1 LVFPVHPPSSY
12 TFAASALSQ
21 PISKSERHISVQL
34 TNFDRTKSQHFEPG
48 QPIAVWERLDET
60 PESVLFCASVED
72 LDHSGPVEWVA
83 SVSVEEPASPIGSIH
98 QPADDEE
105 TDLDRFGMPAPPA
118 SGEAR
123 EEILRVLRF
132 KVVKSDSLSEEQKE
146 RAFALLSEFAS
157 CFSDKLQF
165 PGQARLPGGVKVEHR
180 IDTQGKP
187 PVREPPRRM
196 SEPMRQVT
204 DKLVRDLLENGA
216 IEPSQSP
223 YAAPV
228 VIVKKKDGSWRCCI
242 DYRRLNRDT
251 KKDAYPLPRIDDI
264 LDRLGGVMYFS
275 KMDATSAYHQIPI
288 APEDREKTAFATWLG
303 IFQWIVMPLGLTNAP
318 PTFQRFMDVLLSG
331 LNWKCCIVYLD
342 DIIVF
347 SRSFEEHLEHLRQ
360 VLTRIRDAGVVLK
373 PSKCEFFCAEM
384 SILGHVVGR
393 SGIKTD
399 PAKTA
404 AVMNTA
410 PPRDVPELRHFLGLA
425 GYYRRFVKDFAEIAE
440 PLDRLTRA
448 NQPWVWGPEQQRA
461 FDELKQ
467 RLASAPVLR
476 PPDFNRPFILF
487 CDASSRAIACVL
499 SQKDDNGEE
508 YVVSYGSKRLSSAQ
522 CNYSAT
528 ERECLAIVH
537 FVQAFRP
544 YLEGGP
550 KFIVVT
556 DHSAL
561 KWLMGLKAP
570 TGRLARWALLLQSY
584 DFDVVHRPGRQHI
597 NADSLTR
604 LSVID
609 DLLEIALA
617 AAEDVDDLGSQL
629 WIGAGG
635 VEDAEDDLL
644 VDDEDE
650 PSSSSEGEEEKD
662 RAVDVPSA
670 KSLVSPIPD
679 LKRLQSEQLA
689 DPELRRFI
697 GDLRSGASSVPEDLH
712 LKDGVLWHTWTP
724 PVESG
729 IRPGT
734 RWQVVLPSSQRDE
747 ILAQYHDENGH
758 GNAQR
763 TLHQIREKYWWPRMF
778 EQIRRYV
785 ASCDTCQRHAPKPRT
800 KGTYRAWVVRDRFQE
815 WHVDI
820 AGPLPESSSG
830 NRYFVTCVDAATG
843 EPVAEAI
850 RQADAESVVR
860 VLKDRVF
867 LKHGPPSALL
877 TDRGAQFM
885 GNLWDEVARR
895 LGTKLKFTSP
905 FRPSTNGRCERMNGT
920 IKNILKRLCGHL
932 QRDWD
937 LHLQEAVCSI
947 LHAPNRT
954 LKEAPYFL
962 VYGQEP
968 RFALEQTL
976 KIPSRPTPK
985 SRLTL
990 SEEGLSILE
999 SMDKA
1004 MELVYRNVREAQRA
1018 RQLAWDQSHKNVKFE
1033 MGSEVLY
1040 WRPVPVGGGEGRSTS
1055 LAALWSG
1062 PYRIEKATG
1071 PLNYRIVGVD
1081 NPADTHVVHVSRLKP
1096 YVRRQSDSS
1105 APTPADHFEIEDILD
1120 QRSSSE
1126 GIEYLV
1132 KWRGFSHR
1140 YNSWVR
1146 REDLAADEL
1155 LERFERERAA
1165 ASSEPQIASNPRSRS
1180 ERTQEALSPQTS
1192 DKGRVRRSGKSTSV
1206 PTSAPSEP
1214 PPLVSRSDRVIKP
1227 PSRLDL

>member
-1 LVFPVHPPSSY
+1 MDEKEMNACDAAERSRTFEAPRVWLWFGHGLSERAMIDSGAEVSLLTKSAWKRLKNVVPAFRVRPWAKGAIVGVGDGRAQPLKKVTMVLPFGSQRVAVAFALVSHAPEEIILGADFLNRAQCVLDAPNRCMVVRGEKVPVEFAYRARRFTVVATSTFDVPPLHRVQVVGRVRVFDDWGDPPWRRPGGCVGLVFPLHQPSSY

-34 TNFDRTKSQHFEPG
+34 TNFDRSKSQHFEPG
-48 QPIAVWERLDET
+48 QPIAVWER
-60 PESVLFCASVED
+60 F
-72 LDHSGPVEWVA
+72 
-83 SVSVEEPASPIGSIH
+83 
-98 QPADDEE
+98 
-105 TDLDRFGMPAPPA
+105 
-118 SGEAR
+118 
-123 EEILRVLRF
+123 
-132 KVVKSDSLSEEQKE
+132 
-146 RAFALLSEFAS
+146 
-157 CFSDKLQF
+157 
-165 PGQARLPGGVKVEHR
+165 
-180 IDTQGKP
+180 
-187 PVREPPRRM
+187 
-196 SEPMRQVT
+196 
-204 DKLVRDLLENGA
+204 
-216 IEPSQSP
+216 
-223 YAAPV
+223 
-228 VIVKKKDGSWRCCI
+228 
-242 DYRRLNRDT
+242 
-251 KKDAYPLPRIDDI
+251 
-264 LDRLGGVMYFS
+264 
-275 KMDATSAYHQIPI
+275 
-288 APEDREKTAFATWLG
+288 
-303 IFQWIVMPLGLTNAP
+303 
-318 PTFQRFMDVLLSG
+318 
-331 LNWKCCIVYLD
+331 
-342 DIIVF
+342 
-347 SRSFEEHLEHLRQ
+347 
-360 VLTRIRDAGVVLK
+360 
-373 PSKCEFFCAEM
+373 
-384 SILGHVVGR
+384 
-393 SGIKTD
+393 
-399 PAKTA
+399 
-404 AVMNTA
+404 
-410 PPRDVPELRHFLGLA
+410 
-425 GYYRRFVKDFAEIAE
+425 
-440 PLDRLTRA
+440 
-448 NQPWVWGPEQQRA
+448 
-461 FDELKQ
+461 
-467 RLASAPVLR
+467 
-476 PPDFNRPFILF
+476 
-487 CDASSRAIACVL
+487 
-499 SQKDDNGEE
+499 
-508 YVVSYGSKRLSSAQ
+508 
-522 CNYSAT
+522 
-528 ERECLAIVH
+528 
-537 FVQAFRP
+537 
-544 YLEGGP
+544 
-550 KFIVVT
+550 
-556 DHSAL
+556 
-561 KWLMGLKAP
+561 
-570 TGRLARWALLLQSY
+570 
-584 DFDVVHRPGRQHI
+584 
-597 NADSLTR
+597 
-604 LSVID
+604 
-609 DLLEIALA
+609 
-617 AAEDVDDLGSQL
+617 
-629 WIGAGG
+629 
-635 VEDAEDDLL
+635 
-644 VDDEDE
+644 DEDE
-650 PSSSSEGEEEKD
+650 PSSSSSEGEEEKD

-697 GDLRSGASSVPEDLH
+697 GDLRSGASSVPDDLH

-800 KGTYRAWVVRDRFQE
+800 KGTYRAWAVRDRFQE

-867 LKHGPPSALL
+867 LKHGPPRALL

-968 RFALEQTL
+968 RFALEQML
-976 KIPSRPTPK
+976 EIPSRPTPK

-1033 MGSEVLY
+1033 VGSEVLY

-1096 YVRRQSDSS
+1096 YVRRQSDFS
-1105 APTPADHFEIEDILD
+1105 APTPANHFEIEDILD

-1192 DKGRVRRSGKSTSV
+1192 DKGRVRESGKSPSV

-1214 PPLVSRSDRVIKP
+1214 PPLVSRSGRFIKP